1 MILYSAY
8 VTIQHRGDETL
19 RKTVLVVV
27 KSDDTEIVKRSTE
40 TLKRA
45 LKYSGYT
52 PKAIEDL
59 SRWYIKNVVLDKK
72 LGL

>member
-27 KSDDTEIVKRSTE
+27 KGDNAENLKRSTE

-52 PKAIEDL
+52 PKQVEDL
-59 SRWYIKNVVLDKK
+59 SRWYIKDIKLDKK